1 MGGAGC
7 AAEQCVHARLAR
19 PFRRLCRGR
28 EVIIRRKH
36 GLPMPARLAHPRVMG
51 TKSRETIFGSSIRAA
66 TERAV
71 ATRKEADR
79 LAGEAWS
86 KRMLGYCG
94 PAKPSPTSRAEQR
107 SLLRLGNRP
116 LH

>member
-1 MGGAGC
+1 
-7 AAEQCVHARLAR
+7 
-19 PFRRLCRGR
+19 
-28 EVIIRRKH
+28 
-36 GLPMPARLAHPRVMG
+36 LPMPARLAHPRLMG
-51 TKSRETIFGSSIRAA
+51 TKSRETIFGSSIQAA

>member
-1 MGGAGC
+1 
-7 AAEQCVHARLAR
+7 
-19 PFRRLCRGR
+19 
-28 EVIIRRKH
+28 VIIRRKH

-79 LAGEAWS
+79 LAG
-86 KRMLGYCG
+86 
-94 PAKPSPTSRAEQR
+94 KPGASGLRIAARRNRHRLRATEQR